1 MIVSDDPCM
10 FDAEYAAMSGNCDGA
25 PTFGGGGTGGSGG
38 GGGTPCSCADALA
51 KYLAA
56 AWAAGMGTEVA
67 IESLNVSPYTW
78 AALGGAWIYVGYLL
92 MSYNS
97 CVQACQA
104 SCPDGWCG
112 SGGGSSWNVWT
123 CRSWP

>member
-1 MIVSDDPCM
+1 MVHRLLE
-10 FDAEYAAMSGNCDGA
+10 AEEPADRA
-25 PTFGGGGTGGSGG
+25 

-67 IESLNVSPYTW
+67 MEGLNVSPYTW

-104 SCPDGWCG
+104 TSGSDGTSGTG
-112 SGGGSSWNVWT
+112 SGGGGASGWNLWT
-123 CRSWP
+123 GRSWP